1 MDDATQLNYPD
12 IWVDILDESGGHR
25 FDLVA
30 SARTGA
36 LLRCLAASKPGGRLL
51 EIGTGTG
58 AGTAWLLDGMDSSA
72 QLLSVDLDPVGQAVA
87 KRYLGKDPRLEL
99 REQHCLE
106 FLEEDEGAYDLVFAD
121 SFYGKTEG
129 LELALARLA
138 PGGIYIGDD
147 LLHHPAWPEGHA
159 AKIAELLATL
169 ESDSRFAIVK
179 IGWDTGLVIAV
190 RLIEPAT

>member
-1 MDDATQLNYPD
+1 MDDATQLNYPAV
-12 IWVDILDESGGHR
+12 WVEILEESGGHR

-36 LLRCLAASKPGGRLL
+36 LLRCLATSKPGGRLL

-58 AGTAWLLDGMDSSA
+58 AGTAWLLDGMDPSA
-72 QLLSVDLDPVGQAVA
+72 HLVSVDLDPEGQAIA
-87 KRYLGKDPRLEL
+87 RRYLGKDPRLEL
-99 REQHCLE
+99 RAQHCLE
-106 FLEEDEGAYDLVFAD
+106 FLEQDEGSYDLVFAD

-129 LELALARLA
+129 LGLALARLA

-147 LLHHPAWPEGHA
+147 LLHHPAWPKDHA
-159 AKIAELLATL
+159 DKIAALLATL
-169 ESDSRFAIVK
+169 EGDPRFSIVK

-190 RLIEPAT
+190 RRLEAAT